1 MRGLAEYV
9 MVGRRQAIII
19 VLLCGFFPLLYFLSA
34 AVVGLVTLRRGQQE
48 GLLVL
53 LWSLL
58 PAGTLWSMG
67 DSSPIFLMLGTYV
80 LALVLRRTESWQ
92 LVILLAIGL
101 GLLTQASLLIQ
112 PEYRAQVE
120 QVVNEGLQAQLNQ
133 AGQAEY
139 TAEQVVDL
147 LLSFYGAYHAFMVT
161 ICMMISRSWQAKLY
175 NPGGFRQEF
184 HLLRFDPRVMIL
196 LLGLIL
202 AGLLDIPPL
211 DGLLPLFSV
220 APMIAGLAIAHWIV
234 AKKKLGTPWLVLC
247 YLTLFMM
254 APAII
259 LLGLADSVLDLRRRL
274 DRQDN

>member
-67 DSSPIFLMLGTYV
+67 DSSPVFLMLGTYV

-92 LVILLAIGL
+92 LVILLTIGL

-274 DRQDN
+274 DRQDD

>member
-67 DSSPIFLMLGTYV
+67 DSSPVFLMLGTYV

-92 LVILLAIGL
+92 LVILLSIGL

-274 DRQDN
+274 DRQDD

>member
-67 DSSPIFLMLGTYV
+67 DSSPVFLMLGTYV

-196 LLGLIL
+196 LLGLVL

-274 DRQDN
+274 DRQDD

>member
-58 PAGTLWSMG
+58 PAGTLWSLG
-67 DSSPIFLMLGTYV
+67 DSSPVFLMLGTYV

-274 DRQDN
+274 DRQDD

>member
-58 PAGTLWSMG
+58 PTGTLWSMG
-67 DSSPIFLMLGTYV
+67 DSSPVFLMLGTYV

-274 DRQDN
+274 DRQDD

>member
-1 MRGLAEYV
+1 
-9 MVGRRQAIII
+9 
-19 VLLCGFFPLLYFLSA
+19 
-34 AVVGLVTLRRGQQE
+34 
-48 GLLVL
+48 
-53 LWSLL
+53 
-58 PAGTLWSMG
+58 
-67 DSSPIFLMLGTYV
+67 
-80 LALVLRRTESWQ
+80 
-92 LVILLAIGL
+92 
-101 GLLTQASLLIQ
+101 
-112 PEYRAQVE
+112 
-120 QVVNEGLQAQLNQ
+120 LNQ

-274 DRQDN
+274 DRQDD

>member
-67 DSSPIFLMLGTYV
+67 DSSPVFLMLGTYV

-274 DRQDN
+274 DRQDD

>member
-161 ICMMISRSWQAKLY
+161 ICMIISRSWQAKLY